1 MTSLIPSTQSSQPII
16 SVLNAVKAT
25 TPTPLISLMIG
36 ENLDARVLAHDRDHR
51 VLLQIKNT
59 PLIADTQIPLQT
71 GDKLTVRVD
80 QLHPNIVLRII
91 SREDADIIKA
101 NEFIKLFRSNPGAFK
116 DMIVSVKDILGGENL
131 KELLNDTAD
140 KGVQRL
146 NKMLDHIIISK
157 TNATNPLFVKDY
169 ITALGLSLERRL
181 MKALSNPVSLKE
193 EGHGHS
199 LKEILL
205 KLSSE
210 LQTIQGTR
218 GSAELDLSKKMGQF
232 SNIIDQA
239 LKVIESLQVVN
250 VLAQEQDNLF
260 LFQIPLQYPDGVR
273 MQDIFI
279 ETDREKNG
287 QNTGKS
293 YRVVLFLDMD
303 ALGELSVDAGVKG
316 RSLRCTIKCRNQ
328 DVLDFMSVLLPELQ
342 EKLSGA
348 GYDACNLQCA
358 LEGDIQS
365 WNHEFLV
372 EHKLFSQNIINM
384 CV

>member
-1 MTSLIPSTQSSQPII
+1 
-16 SVLNAVKAT
+16 
-25 TPTPLISLMIG
+25 
-36 ENLDARVLAHDRDHR
+36 
-51 VLLQIKNT
+51 
-59 PLIADTQIPLQT
+59 
-71 GDKLTVRVD
+71 
-80 QLHPNIVLRII
+80 
-91 SREDADIIKA
+91 
-101 NEFIKLFRSNPGAFK
+101 
-116 DMIVSVKDILGGENL
+116 
-131 KELLNDTAD
+131 
-140 KGVQRL
+140 
-146 NKMLDHIIISK
+146 
-157 TNATNPLFVKDY
+157 
-169 ITALGLSLERRL
+169 

-193 EGHGHS
+193 EEHGHT

-260 LFQIPLQYPDGVR
+260 LFQIPFQCPDGVR

-316 RSLRCTIKCRNQ
+316 RSLKCTIKCRNQ

-348 GYDACNLQCA
+348 GYACNLQCA